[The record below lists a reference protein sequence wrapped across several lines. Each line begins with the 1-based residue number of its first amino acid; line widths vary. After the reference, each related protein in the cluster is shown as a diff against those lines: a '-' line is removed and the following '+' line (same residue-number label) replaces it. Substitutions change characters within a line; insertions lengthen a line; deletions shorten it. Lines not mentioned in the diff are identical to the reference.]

1 MISPSGSARHFP
13 VQQRERIRR
22 DGTALTDDRSAVLF
36 LAGFALAAAAA
47 YAALAPF
54 LGPVAASGWVSVS
67 IIGAT
72 ALAAF
77 IAAYRG
83 AVRVAVLT
91 TVVGLGVASVVLL
104 VIAGRQAPSAEL
116 FTITVVLAALAAGR
130 RAAIAL
136 MVTATLLLA
145 AVWWWL
151 PDGIDPVAGEL
162 IGRRRPIADIE
173 LLVFGSLIALW
184 WSRRTERTARE
195 HHRLLGNEQIIETLQ
210 QAVASSRAGI
220 AITDANGV
228 LTYANE
234 ALLDMWRVA
243 DPRAAV
249 GRHVFSFWDEPE
261 VAQAALIG
269 FSEGTVPVAK
279 LRGRRDDGSTF
290 DVEVSGSRVVGP
302 DGSVEGHI
310 GSFVD
315 VSERT
320 IAEEQLQ
327 VERERTRAIVESV
340 LDIVVILDA
349 HGTIVFENAA
359 VQRVL
364 GFMPGERVGQSILMH
379 AHPDDMARAG
389 SAM

>member
-151 PDGIDPVAGEL
+151 P
-162 IGRRRPIADIE
+162 
-173 LLVFGSLIALW
+173 
-184 WSRRTERTARE
+184 
-195 HHRLLGNEQIIETLQ
+195 
-210 QAVASSRAGI
+210 
-220 AITDANGV
+220 
-228 LTYANE
+228 
-234 ALLDMWRVA
+234 
-243 DPRAAV
+243 
-249 GRHVFSFWDEPE
+249 
-261 VAQAALIG
+261 
-269 FSEGTVPVAK
+269 
-279 LRGRRDDGSTF
+279 
-290 DVEVSGSRVVGP
+290 
-302 DGSVEGHI
+302 
-310 GSFVD
+310 
-315 VSERT
+315 
-320 IAEEQLQ
+320 
-327 VERERTRAIVESV
+327 
-340 LDIVVILDA
+340 
-349 HGTIVFENAA
+349 
-359 VQRVL
+359 
-364 GFMPGERVGQSILMH
+364 
-379 AHPDDMARAG
+379 
-389 SAM
+389 